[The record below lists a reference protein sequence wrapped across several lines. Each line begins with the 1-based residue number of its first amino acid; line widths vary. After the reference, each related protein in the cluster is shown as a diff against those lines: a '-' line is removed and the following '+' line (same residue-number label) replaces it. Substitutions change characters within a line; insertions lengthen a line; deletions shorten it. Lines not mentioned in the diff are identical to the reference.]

1 MRGLDA
7 GIMERIGWNK
17 RKKPRKSIWKFCCY
31 YFCVNS
37 KSDRREDF
45 LGTQLCIFSLFSY
58 KKIEKKN
65 ILYSNIEKER
75 ERKRE
80 MEGKS
85 QQTEIH
91 CYLLLLLIER
101 VIIVLNKWHCTSIYD
116 RIIIKNLHRCFLQYM
131 KKIYILLD

>member
-45 LGTQLCIFSLFSY
+45 LGIQLCIFSLFSY
-58 KKIEKKN
+58 KKSKKK
-65 ILYSNIEKER
+65 IFCTVIQRKR

-80 MEGKS
+80 REGKR

-101 VIIVLNKWHCTSIYD
+101 LIIVLNKWHCTFIYD